1 MTILQTFLSILQSI
15 GAIAANP
22 VLGSIDAVTKIAPL
36 IGLVSSLAAE
46 GVAAQSKLEDLDN
59 ELKAIVATG
68 NAPDDATWA
77 DWDARHQAAKARLQA
92 P

>member
-1 MTILQTFLSILQSI
+1 MTILQTLLSVLQSI

-22 VLGSIDAVTKIAPL
+22 VLGSVDAITKVAPL
-36 IGLVSSLAAE
+36 IGMAATLASE
-46 GVAAQSKLEDLDN
+46 GIAAQSKLEDLDN
-59 ELKAIVATG
+59 ELKAIVASG